1 MDVYPAIDLRGGRV
15 VRLAQGDFER
25 ETAYRD
31 DPVAVASEYAA
42 AGACWIHVVDLDA
55 TRDAGDNREAV
66 ESIARTLDVAVQC
79 GGGVR
84 DDNVAD
90 AILDLG
96 VRRVVIGTAAVEH
109 PSLVATLAARH
120 PDRVAVGVDHRDG
133 EVRVR
138 GWLEGSGRQLHEVVE
153 AAVANG
159 AAAVIVTDIGRD
171 GMLTGPDVD
180 GLAALATTTAVP
192 VIASGGVGSL
202 DDLRALHETGVA
214 GVIVGRALYEG
225 AFTVEEAVAVCARLG

>member
-1 MDVYPAIDLRGGRV
+1 
-15 VRLAQGDFER
+15 
-25 ETAYRD
+25 
-31 DPVAVASEYAA
+31 
-42 AGACWIHVVDLDA
+42 
-55 TRDAGDNREAV
+55 
-66 ESIARTLDVAVQC
+66 
-79 GGGVR
+79 
-84 DDNVAD
+84 
-90 AILDLG
+90 
-96 VRRVVIGTAAVEH
+96 
-109 PSLVATLAARH
+109 
-120 PDRVAVGVDHRDG
+120 
-133 EVRVR
+133 
-138 GWLEGSGRQLHEVVE
+138 VVE